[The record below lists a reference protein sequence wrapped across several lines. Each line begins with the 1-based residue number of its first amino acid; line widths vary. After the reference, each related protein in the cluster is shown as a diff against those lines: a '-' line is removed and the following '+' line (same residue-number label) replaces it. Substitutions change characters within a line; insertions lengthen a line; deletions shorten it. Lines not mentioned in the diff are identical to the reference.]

1 MSVIGRLDDQVDAL
15 LISPL
20 KKRDA
25 RQTDEQEATPP
36 EQATET
42 AAQAGQVAPSRGRA
56 ATAHSQAERE
66 SRAADEL
73 PVWLL

>member
-20 KKRDA
+20 KKRGA
-25 RQTDEQEATPP
+25 QQTNEEATPP
-36 EQATET
+36 PQAAET
-42 AAQAGQVAPSRGRA
+42 TAQASGVASVKSQSAKGDR
-56 ATAHSQAERE
+56 QAEQE
-66 SRAADEL
+66 SSASGEL

>member
-20 KKRDA
+20 KKRGA
-25 RQTDEQEATPP
+25 QQKEDESTPI

-42 AAQAGQVAPSRGRA
+42 TDQASGVASAKRRA
-56 ATAHSQAERE
+56 AKGHKHSEQERLA
-66 SRAADEL
+66 SGEL